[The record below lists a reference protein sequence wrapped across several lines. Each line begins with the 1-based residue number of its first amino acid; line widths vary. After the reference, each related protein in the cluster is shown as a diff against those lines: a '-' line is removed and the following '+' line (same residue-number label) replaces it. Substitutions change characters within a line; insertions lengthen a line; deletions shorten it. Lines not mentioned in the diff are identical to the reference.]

1 MSVLSKVIE
10 KLTEYSES
18 ASDALLRFHT
28 WVSKKLNVESKDGAD
43 AELDIPK
50 STNVIYW
57 ACIALLSVFILWA
70 SIFEIQEFVHATA
83 KVEPSSEVK
92 TINILE
98 GAIIEKVFV
107 SEGDIV
113 QQDQPLLKFQA
124 DSLETNYKQNLKN
137 YYTLLGN
144 VDRLHAQIN
153 NTPFNVRHEIAV
165 YSPELAAELV
175 KSFNNRM
182 ESNKNTLGVLEE
194 QISQYKA
201 KVTELENRMKNI
213 DDSMQVSKRE
223 LEIIKPL
230 EEKKLVSTLRRLQ
243 TEKEYADKMTQYNA
257 AKDQLVAAKEQVDEF
272 EKRLAQTKNELLQK
286 DLKESQDTNIQ
297 LSNAASQVSIWKDRY
312 KNAVVTAPV
321 SGIVKEISNKTVGSA
336 IANGNQA
343 ISIVPIDDK
352 MVVTAYVQPNDIG
365 FVHKGDKASV
375 KLTAY
380 DYSIYGYLEGSVDDV
395 SPDAFVNPEQKNM
408 SFFKV
413 KVLVPSNHIEH
424 NNHKYY
430 ITPGMQATVDI
441 YTGNR
446 TVMHY
451 ILKPIIKTA
460 NESLGER

>member
-1 MSVLSKVIE
+1 MTNLSRIIE
-10 KLTEYSES
+10 KLVEYSDY
-18 ASDALLRFHT
+18 ASEKLLCLHT
-28 WVSKKLNVESKDGAD
+28 WISKKLNVESKDGSD

-50 STNVIYW
+50 STNIIYW
-57 ACIALLSVFILWA
+57 ACITLLLVFILWA

-83 KVEPSSEVK
+83 KVEPSSDVK
-92 TINILE
+92 TINILD
-98 GAIIEKVFV
+98 GAIIEKVYV

-113 QQDQPLLKFQA
+113 QKDQPLLKFQT

-137 YYTLLGN
+137 YYTFLGH
-144 VDRLHAQIN
+144 VDRLQAQIN
-153 NTPFNVRHEIAV
+153 HNTFNVRKEIV
-165 YSPELAAELV
+165 EYSPELAAELV
-175 KSFNNRM
+175 TSYNNRM
-182 ESNKNTLGVLEE
+182 ENYKNTIGVLEE

-213 DDSMQVSKRE
+213 NDSIQVSKQE
-223 LEIIKPL
+223 LDIIKPL
-230 EEKKLVSTLRRLQ
+230 EEKRLVSTLRRLQ

-257 AKDQLVAAKEQVDEF
+257 AQDQLVAAKEQVDEY
-272 EKRLAQTKNELLQK
+272 EKRLAQTKNDLLQK
-286 DLKESQDTNIQ
+286 DLKESQDMNVQ
-297 LSNAASQVSIWKDRY
+297 LSNAISQLSVWKDRY

-352 MVVTAYVQPNDIG
+352 LVITAYVQPNDIG

-380 DYSIYGYLEGSVDDV
+380 DYSIYGNLEGAVDEI
-395 SPDAFVNPEQKNM
+395 SPDTFVNPDQKNM